1 MEQLAK
7 AIICPDCGLPLRVTR
22 EASDSTFTYDL
33 GDWQQRC
40 KRVDLDHPA
49 WCLLQRDGTSEVA
62 APETHP
68 VHTLL
73 RRVG

>member
-22 EASDSTFTYDL
+22 EASGSTFTYDL

-62 APETHP
+62 ALETHP
-68 VHTLL
+68 VYPL